1 MLEEC
6 GQQELAIE
14 LEQPTTPS
22 RACSS
27 ARNGCTATKPAE
39 GSRSDPNT
47 ESPCELVGTLA
58 VPAASAKSNAVE
70 IAAVS
75 KFFHGALGE
84 LDLFHGDLPEGL
96 SSLP

>member
-1 MLEEC
+1 MLFGPKWLHGYQTGGRLAEC
-6 GQQELAIE
+6 
-14 LEQPTTPS
+14 
-22 RACSS
+22 
-27 ARNGCTATKPAE
+27 
-39 GSRSDPNT
+39 PNT